1 MNNKEER
8 IFEPTLFREYL
19 KSKMISLLD
28 SVFPHIYRLL
38 EESC

>member
-1 MNNKEER
+1 MIGKEER

-28 SVFPHIYRLL
+28 SVNVVLLRLL
-38 EESC
+38 DAN